1 MSGLLQTIMFFGY
14 SALLSG
20 ALATICGMKCIKCEG
35 ERSCCYIG
43 TVSFFACSAFLRRLY
58 GGIKNE

>member
-20 ALATICGMKCIKCEG
+20 ALATICGMKGSNRKG
-35 ERSCCYIG
+35 WRSCLLRNGLLLCLFGI
-43 TVSFFACSAFLRRLY
+43 FAAIVRRY
-58 GGIKNE
+58 QK